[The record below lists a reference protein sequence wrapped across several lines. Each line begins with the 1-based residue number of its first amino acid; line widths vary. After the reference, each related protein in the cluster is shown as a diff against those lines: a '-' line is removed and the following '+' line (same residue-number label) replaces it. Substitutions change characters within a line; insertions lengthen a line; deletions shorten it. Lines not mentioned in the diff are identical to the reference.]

1 MAPRRS
7 RLSSCNL
14 FVHMGHPTIYPTGVT
29 ILDPDRAYAGY
40 TLFQAPQ
47 LGALLID
54 LNGAEVQLWRGLQG
68 FPNKLLPGGQVL
80 GSTGERSAPRPPL

>member
-1 MAPRRS
+1 
-7 RLSSCNL
+7 
-14 FVHMGHPTIYPTGVT
+14 MGHPTIYPTGFT
-29 ILDPDRAYAGY
+29 IFDPDRAYAGY

-68 FPNKLLPGGQVL
+68 FPNKLLPG
-80 GSTGERSAPRPPL
+80 